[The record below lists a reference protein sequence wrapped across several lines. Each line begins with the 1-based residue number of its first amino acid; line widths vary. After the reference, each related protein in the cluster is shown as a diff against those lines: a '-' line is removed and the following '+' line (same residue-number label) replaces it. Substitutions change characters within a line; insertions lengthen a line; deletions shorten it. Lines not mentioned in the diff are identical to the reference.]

1 MISHDNFIFEA
12 SCVTRLLQK
21 SIGFGRSGQE
31 RILSYLPLSHV
42 AGMMV
47 DIVTPVVVSAQMPSW
62 VTCFFARNYD
72 LKAGTIKDRLCAARP
87 TLFLGVP
94 LVWEKIADKI
104 RAIGASTTGAKKAVA
119 DSAKSAALT

>member
-31 RILSYLPLSHV
+31 RFLSYLPLSHV

-47 DIVTPVVVSAQMPSW
+47 DIVCPVVTAA
-62 VTCFFARNYD
+62 VTPAWSTAYFARPYD
-72 LKAGTIKDRLCAARP
+72 LKAGSLKDRLQAARP
-87 TLFLGVP
+87 TMFLGVP
-94 LVWEKIADKI
+94 LVWEKVADKV
-104 RAIGASTTGAKKAVA
+104 RAIGASVA
-119 DSAKSAALT
+119 